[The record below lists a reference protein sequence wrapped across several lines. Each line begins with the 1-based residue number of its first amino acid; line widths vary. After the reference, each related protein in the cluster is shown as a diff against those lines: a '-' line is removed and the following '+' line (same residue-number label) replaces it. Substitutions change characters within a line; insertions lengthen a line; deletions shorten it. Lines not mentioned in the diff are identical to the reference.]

1 MKIVT
6 QDNDLS
12 LNLNI
17 QDDFKLDLGR
27 EDNLKEFESETLRDI
42 INPIENYE
50 TSRFI
55 HQPYSGMSSNPNDLQ
70 SDIWFE
76 FYFYRPYVLNG
87 QTLYTHTGGLDYELV
102 GISKSENMKMLKQA
116 TQSFFRLEFY
126 KVPSGQ
132 KPEKTNR
139 RLVFARDLSLPL
151 SERVLGRIDD
161 GYQSIEDWDY
171 LFVPV
176 FVGSNYRNKENM
188 YIFWFMDDSSFEAEP
203 ILTGNT
209 FYMSARFFNA
219 DDGSIINFSNKDKAI
234 TDNISEND
242 DMYFQVEIDRTDY
255 SYQVFRYDG
264 VKGVRIGKS
273 GSPIRFYEI
282 AGGV

>member
-6 QDNDLS
+6 QDTDLS

-17 QDDFKLDLGR
+17 QNDFKLDLGR

-55 HQPYSGMSSNPNDLQ
+55 HKPYSGITINPNDLI

-76 FYFYRPYVLNG
+76 FYFYRTYTMYG
-87 QTLYTHTGGLDYELV
+87 QTFYTHIGGMDYELV
-102 GISKSENMKMLKQA
+102 GITKSQNMKMLKQS
-116 TQSFFRLEFY
+116 TQSFFRLEFF

-132 KPEKTNR
+132 KPEKSNR
-139 RLVFARDLSLPL
+139 RLVFSRDLSLPL
-151 SERVLGRIDD
+151 GERVLGRIDNQVD
-161 GYQSIEDWDY
+161 AIEDWDY
-171 LFVPV
+171 LYVPV

-188 YIFWFMDDSSFEAEP
+188 YLFWFQDDSSFEAEP

-209 FYMSARFFNA
+209 FYMTARFFNA
-219 DDGSIINFSNKDKAI
+219 GDGSIINFSNKDKSI

-242 DMYFQVEIDRTDY
+242 DIYFEVEIDRTDY
-255 SYQVFRYDG
+255 SYQIFRYNG
-264 VKGVRIGKS
+264 VRGDRIGKS
-273 GSPIRFYEI
+273 GDPIRFYEI
-282 AGGV
+282 AGGA